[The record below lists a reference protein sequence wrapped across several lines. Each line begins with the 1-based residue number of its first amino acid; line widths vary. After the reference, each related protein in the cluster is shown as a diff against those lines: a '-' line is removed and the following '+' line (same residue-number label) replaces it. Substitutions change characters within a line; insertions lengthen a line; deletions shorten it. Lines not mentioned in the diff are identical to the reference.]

1 MSDVLMDLH
10 AHYKAVR
17 ARLNAGRPKVALEP
31 EPAPEPALEPTPEPM
46 TPLDN
51 LKPVPK
57 FNLMQGLIA
66 SDETK
71 NRILPVLERNRITW
85 KDVCSRHQTPRY
97 VRIRSEI
104 YVNLR
109 ANGWSLPQ
117 IGRLVGKR
125 DHTTV
130 MNSIKRFVAANLS
143 DLDFEVCEIVE
154 MDPVRYLYWKM
165 QLKGLG
171 EEHAQH

>member
-1 MSDVLMDLH
+1 MSDVLMELH

-17 ARLNAGRPKVALEP
+17 ARLNAGPPKVAVEP
-31 EPAPEPALEPTPEPM
+31 EPAPEAAPEPEPEPM
-46 TPLDN
+46 MPLDH
-51 LKPVPK
+51 LKPVPR
-57 FNLMQGLIA
+57 FDLMRGLVA

-71 NRILPVLERNRITW
+71 HRILPILERNRITW
-85 KDVCSRHQTPRY
+85 KDVCSRHQNARY

-104 YVNLR
+104 YITLK
-109 ANGWSLPQ
+109 AHGWSLPQ

-130 MNSIKRFVAANLS
+130 MNSIKRFVASNLK

-154 MDPVRYLYWKM
+154 MEPVRYLYWKM
-165 QLKGLG
+165 QLKRER

>member
-1 MSDVLMDLH
+1 MSDVLMELH

-17 ARLNAGRPKVALEP
+17 ARLNAGPPKVVVE
-31 EPAPEPALEPTPEPM
+31 PEPALEAAPEPEPEPM

-51 LKPVPK
+51 LKPVPR

-85 KDVCSRHQTPRY
+85 KDVCSRHQNARY

-104 YVNLR
+104 YVTLK
-109 ANGWSLPQ
+109 AHGWSLPQ
-117 IGRLVGKR
+117 IGRLVGR

-130 MNSIKRFVAANLS
+130 MNSIKRFVATNLN
-143 DLDFEVCEIVE
+143 DLHFEVCEIVE
-154 MDPVRYLYWKM
+154 MDPVRYLYFKM
-165 QLKGLG
+165 QLERLG
-171 EEHAQH
+171 GEHAQH

>member
-1 MSDVLMDLH
+1 MSDALMDLH

-17 ARLNAGRPKVALEP
+17 ARLNAGPPKVATDP
-31 EPAPEPALEPTPEPM
+31 EPAPEPLPEPEPM
-46 TPLDN
+46 MPLDH

-57 FNLMQGLIA
+57 FDLMKGLLA

-71 NRILPVLERNRITW
+71 SRILPILERNRITW
-85 KDVCSRHQTPRY
+85 KDVCGRYQNARH

-104 YVNLR
+104 YIALK
-109 ANGWSLPQ
+109 AHGWSFPQ

-130 MNSIKRFVAANLS
+130 MNSVKRFMASNLS
-143 DLDFEVCEIVE
+143 DLDFEVCEVVE
-154 MDPVRYLYWKM
+154 MEPVRYLYWKM
-165 QLKGLG
+165 QLKRMRD
-171 EEHAQH
+171 EHAKN